1 MEYKQTINTSSWE
14 DHCDHIRE
22 TLKKYGSRLPPD
34 VYALYE
40 RSISDRNNWAR
51 GRISEMQWL
60 LDTNRDGIADETID
74 HMEQFIAT
82 ETERMKR
89 DAPETASAELFDS
102 LA

>member
-1 MEYKQTINTSSWE
+1 
-14 DHCDHIRE
+14 
-22 TLKKYGSRLPPD
+22 
-34 VYALYE
+34 
-40 RSISDRNNWAR
+40 
-51 GRISEMQWL
+51 MQWL